1 MLRVL
6 QRHGEGLERL
16 KAIFSTLVHDQKLK
30 IWNALVAE
38 AAACKEDKACLPVI
52 EPEYAEVALQLRG
65 VAERAS
71 LQRAQFERVLLR
83 DLSNCLRLS
92 TGIASLAPGD
102 INH

>member
-1 MLRVL
+1 M
-6 QRHGEGLERL
+6 HN
-16 KAIFSTLVHDQKLK
+16 QKLK
-30 IWNALVAE
+30 IWNALVTE

-92 TGIASLAPGD
+92 TGIASLALAD
-102 INH
+102 NNH